1 MTDTFETIVG
11 LVARSTEV
19 QIDPAALTP
28 DTTLESLAIDSL
40 MLIELLFETEEIFG
54 IQVAD
59 IPQSVTTLG
68 GLADLIDEVRAQS
81 PGTA

>member
-11 LVARSTEV
+11 LVVRSTEV

-40 MLIELLFETEEIFG
+40 MLIEMLFEAEEIFG
-54 IQVAD
+54 IRVAD

>member
-1 MTDTFETIVG
+1 MTDTFETIAR

>member
-11 LVARSTEV
+11 LVARSTEIP
-19 QIDPAALTP
+19 IDPAALTP
-28 DTTLESLAIDSL
+28 HTTLESLAFDSL
-40 MLIELLFETEEIFG
+40 MLIELLFDAEEIFG

>member
-1 MTDTFETIVG
+1 MTDTFETIAR

-68 GLADLIDEVRAQS
+68 GLADMIDEVRAQAS
-81 PGTA
+81 RTA